1 MRIIAGIA
9 KGRKLLSP
17 HNQGRVTEKGDI
29 NATRPTLD
37 RVKESMFS
45 IISGKI
51 QGARILDMF
60 SGTGSLGLE
69 SISRGADSAVMV
81 EKSRETYDIL
91 TKNIENL
98 GFSAKSTPILSDSY
112 EYCKK
117 AGYKGDVFDIIF
129 VDPPYLNNMVKTS
142 VLLVEELGLLSS
154 TGVIVSKYD
163 VSEEIYEP
171 EGSLELVDRRKYGK
185 TVIAFYQYR
194 KEHL

>member
-1 MRIIAGIA
+1 MRIIAGSA

-17 HNQGRVTEKGDI
+17 LNQGRVTEKGDI

-51 QGARILDMF
+51 LDSRVLDMF

-69 SISRGADSAVMV
+69 SISRGAGSAVMV
-81 EKSRETYDIL
+81 EKSRETYEIL

-98 GFSAKSTPILSDSY
+98 GFSGKSTPILSDSY

-142 VLLVEELGLLSS
+142 VLLIEELGLLSS
-154 TGVIVSKYD
+154 QGVIVSKYD
-163 VSEEIYEP
+163 ISEEVFEP
-171 EGSLELVDRRKYGK
+171 EVSLELVDRRKYGK
-185 TVIAFYQYR
+185 TVLAFYQHR
-194 KEHL
+194 KEHV